1 MTRPGRTFGAFPDI
15 TNNRARLRKNPAAKM
30 HDAAGKVEGDERVC
44 FPRLG
49 QNPILLSE
57 IMPREDCYFGAFFVG
72 IGPVVASGAA

>member
-1 MTRPGRTFGAFPDI
+1 
-15 TNNRARLRKNPAAKM
+15 M